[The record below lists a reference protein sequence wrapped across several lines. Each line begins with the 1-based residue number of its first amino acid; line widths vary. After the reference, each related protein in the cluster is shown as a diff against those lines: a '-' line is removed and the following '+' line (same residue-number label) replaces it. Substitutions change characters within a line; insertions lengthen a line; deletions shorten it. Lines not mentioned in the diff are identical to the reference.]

1 MRRILTFALALSAVA
16 VPALAET
23 MHIEAVMTPKQ
34 QMQLDFKDGSKHFV
48 LLVRRE
54 GKAEGGGPLAGAS
67 VVEFGMHDIVPGMG
81 GEPRGYLELT
91 AANGDIAYIR
101 WQIGAVFVPGPEG
114 KPVLLDN
121 GYWQIAGGTG
131 DFAKLAGAGT
141 LHLKPTSP
149 TDRRFVL
156 DGDVVRKP

>member
-1 MRRILTFALALSAVA
+1 MRRILTFALALSAAA

>member
-1 MRRILTFALALSAVA
+1 MRRIATLVLALSAAA
-16 VPALAET
+16 VPAFAET
-23 MHIEAVMTPKQ
+23 LHIEAVMTPKQ

-54 GKAEGGGPLAGAS
+54 GKAEGDGPLAGTS
-67 VVEFGMHDIVPGMG
+67 VVEFGMHDIVPGVG

-149 TDRRFVL
+149 TDRRFIL
-156 DGDVVRKP
+156 DGDVVRRP